1 MAIRLSGIA
10 SGLDTDSMVKELVSA
25 YSIKKQ
31 KYDKQLQKQ
40 EWIMSKWSDVN
51 KKVYGF
57 YAGTLS
63 SMRLSGEYGV
73 KTTYIS
79 RSEVA
84 AITASSSAVV
94 GSQTLSVK
102 QLAAS
107 GYLTGGR
114 LRLNGKNP
122 ETGTKL
128 SDLGVSDGT
137 IVVNGNTVKF
147 TSDMT
152 IGSLMD
158 KFKSAGVN
166 ANYDNNTGRIYLSST
181 KSGLDGEFSVTAG
194 DDAGLEALAKLGLM
208 SVKDLN
214 GNETS
219 DMKRYRKISAA
230 DYDSSI
236 EVNEKYEAKKI
247 TADSYRTTVEKDLKT
262 ATDNRKTLEESNNKL
277 KEQLKNLSKDDYE
290 NETDYTNAVTEL
302 ETKIADGDKKLEEYD
317 KTISEKQ
324 ALLDSDDALNAEVDR
339 INGETL
345 KELQDNAAAEIEMAK
360 KIVGLYDSGALA
372 NSNDA
377 ARRTAQDSII
387 VLNGATYTNNSNS
400 FSINGININAT
411 KTTTSVTQDAAG
423 NTVETDDPV
432 VITTSVD
439 TQGMYD
445 KIKKMFSEFN
455 EMITYLDT
463 LYYADSASGYE
474 PLTSDEKEAMT
485 DKQIEEWE
493 NKIKTALLRKDS
505 TLSGFTSAMKNAL
518 IGTKVT
524 IDGTDY
530 TLSSFG
536 IGTQS
541 YFTAKDETRNN
552 FHIDGNKDD
561 AVSSSNSDKL
571 MAAISSDP
579 DKVVKFFTELSK
591 NLYNA
596 INDKMASTDLSSA
609 LTIYN
614 DKEMA
619 SQYSDY
625 KDKVSTWEKKI
636 ADYEEKYYKKFSAM
650 EVALSKL
657 QSQQNSL
664 ANLFGSN

>member
-1 MAIRLSGIA
+1 MGSEMCIR
-10 SGLDTDSMVKELVSA
+10 DS
-25 YSIKKQ
+25 
-31 KYDKQLQKQ
+31 
-40 EWIMSKWSDVN
+40 
-51 KKVYGF
+51 
-57 YAGTLS
+57 
-63 SMRLSGEYGV
+63 
-73 KTTYIS
+73 
-79 RSEVA
+79 
-84 AITASSSAVV
+84 
-94 GSQTLSVK
+94 
-102 QLAAS
+102 
-107 GYLTGGR
+107 
-114 LRLNGKNP
+114 
-122 ETGTKL
+122 
-128 SDLGVSDGT
+128 
-137 IVVNGNTVKF
+137 
-147 TSDMT
+147 
-152 IGSLMD
+152 
-158 KFKSAGVN
+158 
-166 ANYDNNTGRIYLSST
+166 
-181 KSGLDGEFSVTAG
+181 
-194 DDAGLEALAKLGLM
+194 
-208 SVKDLN
+208 
-214 GNETS
+214 
-219 DMKRYRKISAA
+219 
-230 DYDSSI
+230 
-236 EVNEKYEAKKI
+236 
-247 TADSYRTTVEKDLKT
+247 
-262 ATDNRKTLEESNNKL
+262 
-277 KEQLKNLSKDDYE
+277 
-290 NETDYTNAVTEL
+290 
-302 ETKIADGDKKLEEYD
+302 
-317 KTISEKQ
+317 
-324 ALLDSDDALNAEVDR
+324 
-339 INGETL
+339 
-345 KELQDNAAAEIEMAK
+345 
-360 KIVGLYDSGALA
+360 
-372 NSNDA
+372 
-377 ARRTAQDSII
+377 
-387 VLNGATYTNNSNS
+387 
-400 FSINGININAT
+400 
-411 KTTTSVTQDAAG
+411 
-423 NTVETDDPV
+423 
-432 VITTSVD
+432 
-439 TQGMYD
+439 
-445 KIKKMFSEFN
+445 
-455 EMITYLDT
+455 LDT

-625 KDKVSTWEKKI
+625 KDKVSTWEEKI

-650 EVALSKL
+650 ETALSKL